1 MELSSPYNIFLMG
14 NHEQYNVI
22 VTAHGIIMIFFLV
35 MPALIGGFANW
46 QVPIM
51 VGAPDM
57 AFPRQNNIS
66 FWLQPPSQA
75 LLQVGM
81 FVGSKGAGTGWT
93 LYPPQS
99 DSITHTGGSVDLTIF
114 ALHLAGVSSLMGAIN
129 IITTI
134 INMRV
139 KNLNWENLPQF
150 VWAVLITAFLLQVS
164 LPVLAGAIT
173 MLQTDR
179 NFNTSF
185 YDPEGGGDPLLYQ
198 HLFLTKI
205 LLANRR
211 EQSLQNNQLVY
222 PPKLEESFKK
232 WLIGFTE
239 GDGSFVI
246 NNKKDLT
253 FVITQGESNLGL
265 LHLIQEKQGFGQIV
279 KQGPRVYR
287 YIISDLTDQRKIIIQ
302 FNGQIVLPQK
312 KTQFKKFLDAY
323 NSKVSMNNAFSV
335 NQKSNNLV
343 SESFALASI
352 QKSNDFAISYLNI
365 KPNLYPSL
373 DNAWQSGFTEAEGCF
388 TISFLGQD
396 LTAKADT
403 SCQDSDVQAKA
414 GAKAGAEYRSR
425 FILSQ
430 RGDVSLPI
438 QSHLIKQF
446 KVGHIEGHS
455 VKDNYQYVVNGLKD
469 LNNQYTYFDLFPF
482 KGTKAINY
490 KKFKDLNFLIQEKQ
504 HLDLS
509 KRSKLIKLSN
519 DINAISRKTK

>member
-198 HLFLTKI
+198 HLFLTNVS
-205 LLANRR
+205 LTNRR

-239 GDGSFVI
+239 GDGSFVV

-265 LHLIQEKQGFGQIV
+265 LHLIQKEQGFGQIV

-287 YIISDLTDQRKIIIQ
+287 YIISSLTDQREIIIQ
-302 FNGQIVLPQK
+302 FNGKIVLPQK
-312 KTQFKKFLDAY
+312 KIQFKKFLDAY
-323 NSKVSMNNAFSV
+323 NSKVSMSNAFSV
-335 NQKSNNLV
+335 SYKFNDI
-343 SESFALASI
+343 AP
-352 QKSNDFAISYLNI
+352 KSNDFTISYLNI
-365 KPNLYPSL
+365 RPNLYPSL
-373 DNAWQSGFTEAEGCF
+373 EDAWQSGFTEAEGSF
-388 TISFLGQD
+388 TISL
-396 LTAKADT
+396 AKN
-403 SCQDSDVQAKA
+403 V
-414 GAKAGAEYRSR
+414 GAKAVAGTFCKNVGYRSR
-425 FILSQ
+425 FVLSQ
-430 RGDVSLPI
+430 RGYVNLPI
-438 QSHLIKQF
+438 QSHLIRQF
-446 KVGHIEGHS
+446 KVGQIEGHS
-455 VKDNYQYVVNGLKD
+455 VKDNYQFVVNGLKD
-469 LNNQYTYFDLFPF
+469 LNNQYSYFDLFPF

-490 KKFKDLNFLIQEKQ
+490 KKFKDLNILIQEEQ

>member
-198 HLFLTKI
+198 HLFLTNV
-205 LLANRR
+205 LPANSRK
-211 EQSLQNNQLVY
+211 QSLQNNQSEHS
-222 PPKLEESFKK
+222 PKLEESFKK

-239 GDGSFVI
+239 GDGSFVV
-246 NNKKDLT
+246 NSRKDLT
-253 FVITQGESNLGL
+253 FVITQGECNLDL
-265 LHLIQEKQGFGQIV
+265 LHLIQKEQGFGQVI
-279 KQGPRVYR
+279 KQGPRVYK
-287 YIISDLTDQRKIIIQ
+287 YITSKLVNQREIIMQ
-302 FNGQIVLPQK
+302 FNGQIVLPHRK
-312 KTQFKKFLDAY
+312 IQFKKFLDAY
-323 NSKVSMNNAFSV
+323 NSKVSADRLTLIND
-335 NQKSNNLV
+335 KSNNRV
-343 SESFALASI
+343 SESSI
-352 QKSNDFAISYLNI
+352 WRSNDLTISYLNQ

-373 DNAWQSGFTEAEGCF
+373 ENAWQSGFTEAEGCF
-388 TISFLGQD
+388 TISFLAQS
-396 LTAKADT
+396 L
-403 SCQDSDVQAKA
+403 
-414 GAKAGAEYRSR
+414 EYRSK

-430 RGDVSLPI
+430 KGDVNIPI
-438 QSHLIKQF
+438 QSHLIGQF
-446 KVGHIEGHS
+446 EAGQIEGHS
-455 VKDNYQYVVNGLKD
+455 SKDNYQFVVNGIKNLK
-469 LNNQYTYFDLFPF
+469 NQYPYFDLFPF
-482 KGTKAINY
+482 KGTKAISY
-490 KKFKDLNFLIQEKQ
+490 KKFKDLNILIQEKQ